1 MNQKNPDRVN
11 HNRWTAMNAA
21 REILVERDI
30 THGKASTGFGISAQM
45 WSAYL
50 GVEITPSQVCDMM
63 ALNKFARVANA
74 QEPNP
79 DNPIDII
86 NYASLSLELNNV
98 PMTTSIEQD
107 YIDETETQKF

>member
-30 THGKASTGFGISAQM
+30 THGKASTGFSISAQM

-50 GVEITPSQVCDMM
+50 QIKITPSQVCDMM

-74 QEPNP
+74 QETNP

-86 NYASLSLELNNV
+86 NYQCLSLELNHV

-107 YIDETETQKF
+107 YIDERETQEF